1 MVKGTGIALRGFG
14 KALKSKKDW
23 KEKRIDAMNR
33 VGQKKVGGR
42 PRGIG
47 AYIEEYGNVT
57 SSKAKNKKEYK
68 KEMKKKDTYKK
79 GDISK

>member
-1 MVKGTGIALRGFG
+1 MVKGIGIALRGFG

-33 VGQKKVGGR
+33 VGQKKVGGKQV
-42 PRGIG
+42 GIG

>member
-1 MVKGTGIALRGFG
+1 
-14 KALKSKKDW
+14 
-23 KEKRIDAMNR
+23 MNKL
-33 VGQKKVGGR
+33 GQKKVGGKQV
-42 PRGIG
+42 GIG